1 MKGKSI
7 KQLLMKLH
15 EKFGFP
21 ITPKLHIVFE
31 HLSEYFELS
40 GKTLRK
46 KTDQTVEATHSKFDN
61 FIRAHNYKIR
71 DVEPGRLGKSC
82 EAF

>member
-1 MKGKSI
+1 MKG
-7 KQLLMKLH
+7 
-15 EKFGFP
+15 
-21 ITPKLHIVFE
+21 KLHIVFE

-71 DVEPGRLGKSC
+71 DVESGKAG
-82 EAF
+82 EFL